1 MGFSV
6 CVSSEATCS
15 SLFSLLPSLRP
26 SRLRPIPSTATM
38 VLSHT
43 PMATPLLAFLSDPP
57 LDWTQSP
64 RELFPL
70 PTTTARGPLMLR
82 LIPTTLED
90 TLLPVS
96 LLATHLARTPSP
108 RALMPPPRD
117 TSPTPTDTLATATSG
132 TTTARGPLTLRPIP
146 TTSVATLSPTPPTAL
161 LLPLS
166 PSDPPLAWTPS
177 PRALTPPLRDTLPTP
192 TATSVTT
199 TVKFRELTRHVC

>member
-1 MGFSV
+1 MG
-6 CVSSEATCS
+6 TCS

-70 PTTTARGPLMLR
+70 LTTTARGPLMLR

-96 LLATHLARTPSP
+96 LLDTHLARTPSP
-108 RALMPPPRD
+108 RALTPPPRD
-117 TSPTPTDTLATATSG
+117 TSPTPTDTLATDILD

-146 TTSVATLSPTPPTAL
+146 TTSVATLFLTPPTAL
-161 LLPLS
+161 SLLLS
-166 PSDPPLAWTPS
+166 PSDPPLAWTLS
-177 PRALTPPLRDTLPTP
+177 PRALTPPPRDTLPTL
-192 TATSVTT
+192 TATSATT
-199 TVKFRELTRHVC
+199 MVKFRELTRHVC

>member
-1 MGFSV
+1 
-6 CVSSEATCS
+6 
-15 SLFSLLPSLRP
+15 
-26 SRLRPIPSTATM
+26 M

-43 PMATPLLAFLSDPP
+43 PMATPLLAFPSDPP
-57 LDWTQSP
+57 PDWTPSPRDSTLCP

-96 LLATHLARTPSP
+96 LLDIHLARTPSP

-117 TSPTPTDTLATATSG
+117 TFPTDTSD
-132 TTTARGPLTLRPIP
+132 TTTARGLLTLRLIP
-146 TTSVATLSPTPPTAL
+146 TTSVVTLSPTPPTAL

-166 PSDPPLAWTPS
+166 PSDPPPAWTPS
-177 PRALTPPLRDTLPTP
+177 PRALTPPPRGTLPTP
-192 TATSVTT
+192 TATSATT

>member
-1 MGFSV
+1 
-6 CVSSEATCS
+6 
-15 SLFSLLPSLRP
+15 
-26 SRLRPIPSTATM
+26 
-38 VLSHT
+38 
-43 PMATPLLAFLSDPP
+43 MATPVLAFLSDPP
-57 LDWTQSP
+57 RDWTQSP

-96 LLATHLARTPSP
+96 LSDIHLARTPSP

-117 TSPTPTDTLATATSG
+117 TSPTPTDTLATATWD

-146 TTSVATLSPTPPTAL
+146 TTSVVTLFPTLPMVL
-161 LLPLS
+161 LLLLS
-166 PSDPPLAWTPS
+166 PSAPPLAWTPS
-177 PRALTPPLRDTLPTP
+177 PRALTPPPRDMLPTP
-192 TATSVTT
+192 TATSATT